1 MIAYSIKD
9 LENLTGIKAHTLR
22 IWEKRYGII
31 NPSRTLTN
39 IRFFTE
45 NDVEKILHISLL
57 NRKGNKI
64 SKIAKMTH
72 LEIIKQVAKYS
83 EVNETF
89 EHDLDALMMSIFELD
104 SVKFNILLD
113 NHIDFR
119 GFEYVIESIFYPLLD
134 KLSVMWIGGS
144 VKSVHEAFVTS
155 SIRRKII
162 HQIENIKTKEYKSD
176 MKFLIYLPEQ
186 ESNELSAL
194 FVEYILA
201 INNIKVI
208 NLGINVP
215 LIDVLEASYIFG
227 ATHIF
232 TIFNDSFTESPIQPY
247 LNELLKNVT
256 NTRIM
261 ISGFQATNQ
270 VLAPNENISI
280 ISGLEDFKNALNLE
294 D

>member
-31 NPSRTLTN
+31 NPSRTITN
-39 IRFFTE
+39 IRYFTE
-45 NDVEKILHISLL
+45 GDVEKILHITLL

-64 SKIAKMTH
+64 SKIAKMTNH
-72 LEIIKQVAKYS
+72 EIIKQVAKYTD
-83 EVNETF
+83 VNESF
-89 EHDLDALMMSIFELD
+89 ENDLDALMMAIFELD

-113 NHIDFR
+113 NHIHFR
-119 GFEYVIESIFYPLLD
+119 GFEYVIDGVFYPLLD
-134 KLSVMWIGGS
+134 KLSVMWMGGS
-144 VKSVHEAFVTS
+144 VKSVHEAFVTNA
-155 SIRRKII
+155 IRRKLI
-162 HQIENIKTKEYKSD
+162 HQIENIKSKEFNSE
-176 MKFLIYLPEQ
+176 MKFLIYLSEY

-201 INNIKVI
+201 KNNIKVI

-215 LIDVLEASYIFG
+215 LIDVLEASYIYG

-232 TIFNDSFTESPIQPY
+232 TIFNDSFPESTLQLY
-247 LNELLKNVT
+247 LNELSKNVNHT
-256 NTRIM
+256 KIM

-270 VLAPNENISI
+270 SLSLNDNTTMINGLA
-280 ISGLEDFKNALNLE
+280 DFKKVL
-294 D
+294 DIKD